1 MNIAEIAIKRRV
13 VTWTLTI
20 FLIFA
25 GIGSYNSMGRLEDPE
40 FTIKQAI
47 ITTAYPGATAA
58 QVEEEVT
65 DKIETKIQ
73 EMSEVL
79 RIWSINVDGYSRI
92 TVEMQKKYDRETL
105 PAIWQR
111 LRNKVSDVQPHLPP
125 GAMPS
130 IVNDDFG
137 DVYGIMLAVTG
148 DGYNYAELKEFA
160 KFLRKELLL
169 VKDVAKVMIQGD
181 QKETIYVDV
190 DRSKITQLGISLQE
204 VFTALEEKNVHV
216 NSGRVRAGEE
226 YIRINPTGTVD
237 TVDAIKDL
245 VIGDR
250 TGEDG
255 EARLIYLSDIA
266 EVIRDYQDPYDDK
279 VIYNDQD
286 AVVVGISTALG
297 GNVVEMGE
305 ALLARLYELESFV
318 PVGME
323 IHPLY
328 VQSDRVVASIDA
340 FIINLAQ
347 AVAIVFIVLMVFM
360 GLRSGAII
368 GVALVLTVLATFV
381 FMKMQGVLLERISL
395 GALVIAL
402 GMLVDNAIVIID
414 GMLVRIQKGM
424 ERLEAAKEVVAQNI
438 WPLFGATV
446 IAVLAFGSIG
456 LSEDS
461 TGEYTRSLF
470 LVILYSLMLSWF
482 IAITVV
488 PLMGVMFIK
497 ARPVDESGGEVTP
510 SKVAGFLEN
519 TLGLAIRF
527 RYVTVGVAIAMLV
540 GAIFLFGQ
548 LKQSFFPNATSEQ
561 FFIDLYL
568 PKGTDIRQVEDYA
581 RQVQDQLLADER
593 VQEVTTFVANPAPRF
608 ILTYDPEKNPSSYA
622 FMLVTVKDW
631 QAIDGMM
638 TDYYAWIGDNL
649 PRINPRIHKVKLG
662 PGKPPVEPTFYG
674 PNPDVLR
681 DLGNQASQILKD
693 AGAVAIRSEWGE
705 RKLEIQPRFD
715 EARATKL
722 GVSREDLA
730 NSMEMNFEGIR
741 AGNYR
746 ESDEL
751 LPIYVRASETD
762 RAGVNELDNIQVW
775 SSGLQKFVPISQV
788 ISGYETAWVDPSSNR
803 KNRKRWYK
811 VSADPKPGV
820 MNATLFS
827 AVQPKIEA
835 MELPPGYELEWEGE
849 YMSQTEAQQALAG
862 SIPIFIVLM
871 ILIVVI
877 LFNSIRKTLVIWLTV
892 PLASI
897 GVGVGLFIFGQPFD
911 FMALLGFLSLS
922 GMLIKNS
929 IVLQEEIGLQLKA
942 GLEAYDALIASV
954 QSRARPVAMA
964 ALTTVLGMI
973 PLLKDPFF
981 VAMAV
986 TIMAGLAFATVLS
999 LIVVPVLYAILFNV
1013 KVSGSGDTPLQPK
1026 VQTA

>member
-13 VTWTLTI
+13 VTWVLTA
-20 FLIFA
+20 FVVVA
-25 GIGSYNSMGRLEDPE
+25 GMLSYDSMGRLEDPE
-40 FTIKQAI
+40 YTIKQAI
-47 ITTAYPGATAA
+47 ITTAYPGATAQ

-79 RIWSINVDGYSRI
+79 RIWSINVDGVSRI

-105 PAIWQR
+105 PAVWQR
-111 LRNKVSDVQPHLPP
+111 LRNKVADIEPQLPP
-125 GAMPS
+125 GAMPPV
-130 IVNDDFG
+130 VNDDFG
-137 DVYGIMLAVTG
+137 DVYGILVAVTG
-148 DGYNYAELKEFA
+148 DGYDYAELKEFA

-169 VKDVAKVMIQGD
+169 VKDVAKVIIQGD

-204 VFTALEEKNVHV
+204 VFDALQQKNVHV
-216 NSGRVRAGEE
+216 DAGRVRAGEG
-226 YIRINPTGTVD
+226 YIRINPTGTVN
-237 TVDAIKDL
+237 TVDAIREL
-245 VIGDR
+245 VIGSR
-250 TGEDG
+250 TQESGEV
-255 EARLIYLSDIA
+255 RLIYLKDIA
-266 EVIRDYQDPYDDK
+266 EVIRDYKEPYDNK
-279 VIYNDQD
+279 VIYNNQD

-297 GNVVEMGE
+297 GNVVEMGN
-305 ALLARLYELESFV
+305 ALEKRILELAQYV

-328 VQSDRVVASIDA
+328 VQSNRVEASINA
-340 FIINLAQ
+340 FIVNLAE
-347 AVAIVFIVLMVFM
+347 AVAIVFIVLMLFM

-368 GVALVLTVLATFV
+368 GVALVLTVLATFI

-424 ERLEAAKEVVAQNI
+424 ERVEAAKEVVAQNM

-470 LVILYSLMLSWF
+470 LVILYSLMLSWL

-488 PLMGVMFIK
+488 PLMGVRFIK
-497 ARPVDESGGEVTP
+497 AVPADTAEKEPAPTRFSL
-510 SKVAGFLEN
+510 FLEN
-519 TLGLAIRF
+519 VLGVAIRF
-527 RYVTVGVAIAMLV
+527 RYVTVGISIALLL
-540 GAIFLFGQ
+540 GALFLFGQ

-568 PKGTDIRQVEDYA
+568 PKGTDIRTVEDYA
-581 RQVQDQLLADER
+581 RDLQDELLSDER
-593 VQEVTTFVANPAPRF
+593 VDEVTTFVGSPAPRF
-608 ILTYDPEKNPSSYA
+608 ILTYDPEKNPTSYA
-622 FMLVTVKDW
+622 FLLVTVKDW
-631 QAIDGMM
+631 KTIDGMM
-638 TDYYAWIGDNL
+638 TDYYAWIGDTL
-649 PRINPRIHKVKLG
+649 PRVNPRIHKVKLG

-674 PNPDVLR
+674 PDHDVLR
-681 DLGNQASQILKD
+681 DLGNQASKILKD

-705 RKLEIQPRFD
+705 RKLEIQPQFD
-715 EARATKL
+715 EARASKV

-730 NSMEMNFEGIR
+730 ASMEMNFEGLR

-746 ESDEL
+746 EADEL
-751 LPIYVRASETD
+751 LPIYVRSSEAD

-775 SSGLQKFVPISQV
+775 SSGLGAFVPISQV
-788 ISGYETAWVDPSSNR
+788 ISGYDTVWVDPSSNR

-811 VSADPKPGV
+811 VSADPQPGV
-820 MNATLFS
+820 LNSVLF
-827 AVQPKIEA
+827 AEVKPKIEA
-835 MELPPGYELEWEGE
+835 MQLPPGYELEWEGE
-849 YMSQTEAQQALAG
+849 YMSQTEAQEALAG
-862 SIPIFIVLM
+862 SIPMFVVLM
-871 ILIVVI
+871 VLIVVI

-897 GVGVGLFIFGQPFD
+897 GVAVGLFIFGQPFD
-911 FMALLGFLSLS
+911 FMALLGFLSLA

-929 IVLQEEIGLQLKA
+929 IVLQEEIGLQLEK
-942 GLEAYDALIASV
+942 GLEPYNALIESV
-954 QSRARPVAMA
+954 KSRARPVSMA

-973 PLLKDPFF
+973 PLLQDPFF

-986 TIMAGLAFATVLS
+986 TIMAGLSFATVLS
-999 LIVVPVLYAILFNV
+999 LIVVPVLYAIMFNV
-1013 KVSGSGDTPLQPK
+1013 RVPGEPALQP
-1026 VQTA
+1026 A

>member
-13 VTWTLTI
+13 VTWVLTAFVI
-20 FLIFA
+20 VA
-25 GIGSYNSMGRLEDPE
+25 GIGSYQSMGRLEDPE

-47 ITTAYPGATAA
+47 ITTAYPGATAE

-79 RIWSINVDGYSRI
+79 RIWSINVDGVSRI
-92 TVEMQKKYDRETL
+92 TVEMQKKYDRELL

-111 LRNKVSDVQPHLPP
+111 LRNKVADVQPHLPP

-130 IVNDDFG
+130 VVNDDFG
-137 DVYGIMLAVTG
+137 DVYGILLAVTG
-148 DGYNYAELKEFA
+148 DGYSFAELKEFA

-169 VKDVAKVMIQGD
+169 VKDVAKIIIQGD
-181 QKETIYVDV
+181 QQETIYVDV
-190 DRSKITQLGISLQE
+190 DRSKITQLGISLME
-204 VFTALEEKNVHV
+204 IFDALEQKNVHV
-216 NSGRVRAGEE
+216 DSGRLRAGEE
-226 YIRINPTGTVD
+226 YVRINPTGTVN
-237 TVDAIKDL
+237 TVDAIRDL
-245 VIGDR
+245 VIGSR
-250 TGEDG
+250 TQEDG
-255 EARLIYLSDIA
+255 EVRLIYLKDIA
-266 EVIRDYQDPYDDK
+266 EVIRDYKDPYDNK

-297 GNVVEMGE
+297 GNVVEMGN
-305 ALLARLYELESFV
+305 ALAARVRELTRYV

-328 VQSDRVVASIDA
+328 VQSNRVEASINA
-340 FIINLAQ
+340 FIVNLAE
-347 AVAIVFIVLMVFM
+347 AVAIVFIVLMAFM

-368 GVALVLTVLATFV
+368 GVALVLTVLATFI

-424 ERLEAAKEVVAQNI
+424 DRMEAAKEVVAQNM

-456 LSEDS
+456 LSDDS

-470 LVILYSLMLSWF
+470 LVILFSLMLSWL

-488 PLMGVMFIK
+488 PLMGVSFIK
-497 ARPVDESGGEVTP
+497 AAPADA
-510 SKVAGFLEN
+510 AGQEPAPTKFSVFLEQSLD
-519 TLGLAIRF
+519 TVLRY
-527 RYVTVGVAIAMLV
+527 RYVTVAAAIVLLV
-540 GAIFLFGQ
+540 GAVFLFGQ

-568 PKGTDIRQVEDYA
+568 PKGTDIRTVEDYA
-581 RQVQDQLLADER
+581 RELQDKLQADER
-593 VQEVTTFVANPAPRF
+593 VHEVTTFVGAAAPRF
-608 ILTYDPEKNPSSYA
+608 ILTYEPEKNPTSYA
-622 FMLVTVKDW
+622 FMLVTVEDYKT
-631 QAIDGMM
+631 IDTMM
-638 TDYYAWIGDNL
+638 TDYYTWISEQL
-649 PRINPRIHKVKLG
+649 PRVNPRIHKVKLG

-674 PNPDVLR
+674 PNHNVLR
-681 DLGNQASQILKD
+681 NLGDRASKILRD
-693 AGAVAIRSEWGE
+693 SGAVAIRSEWGE
-705 RKLEIQPRFD
+705 RKLEIQPVFD
-715 EARATKL
+715 EARASKV
-722 GVSREDLA
+722 GVSRETLA
-730 NSMEMNFEGIR
+730 ASMEMSFEGFR
-741 AGNYR
+741 AGTYR
-746 ESDEL
+746 EDDEL
-751 LPIYVRASETD
+751 LPIYVRASAAD
-762 RAGVNELDNIQVW
+762 RAGANEIENIQVW
-775 SSGLQKFVPISQV
+775 SDGLQTFVPISQV
-788 ISGYETAWVDPSSNR
+788 ISGYKTVWVDPSSNR

-811 VSADPKPGV
+811 VSADPQPGV
-820 MNATLFS
+820 LNAVLFS
-827 AVQPKIEA
+827 KVKPQIEA

-849 YMSQTEAQQALAG
+849 YMSQTEAQDALAS
-862 SIPIFIVLM
+862 SIPMFVVLM
-871 ILIVVI
+871 ILIVVF

-897 GVGVGLFIFGQPFD
+897 GVAVGLFIFEQPFD

-929 IVLQEEIGLQLKA
+929 IVLLDEIGSQLERGVA
-942 GLEAYDALIASV
+942 PYEALIASV
-954 QSRARPVAMA
+954 QSRARPVSMA

-973 PLLKDPFF
+973 PLLQDPFF

-999 LIVVPVLYAILFNV
+999 LIVVPVLYAIFFNIRAPGEQV
-1013 KVSGSGDTPLQPK
+1013 GQAQP
-1026 VQTA
+1026 QTT